1 MRQGTKLLVVA
12 CAWCV
17 GVVGLPALATEKGS
31 GAGSGTAAVAAI
43 PDGAE
48 VARQARQLLESNY
61 PSVGPGAAVL
71 VMRGKEVLFRGARGE
86 ADIAGHV
93 PLSPAATFRIGSLTK
108 QFSAAGLLLLV
119 QDGKVSLD
127 DPLSRFL
134 PDYPNGAAITVREL
148 LNHTSGVKSYTG
160 IPGYMVD
167 PIRKDLTTAQL
178 VAVFKDLPVDFAPG
192 QGWAYNNSGY
202 VLVGAVIEA
211 VTGEPW
217 YRFLDQRLFKP
228 LGMAHTGY
236 GADPEFVARQVQG
249 YTREG
254 DAIAPAPPLSMT
266 QPHAAGA
273 LLSTVDDLQTWNRAL
288 HEGRVLQSATYRQ
301 MITPTGKATEAEYGF
316 GLNRQTLHGRDAIAH
331 GGGINGFS
339 TVLAYLPGP
348 DIGVVVLQ
356 NTDDNGRGQDPEA
369 VARRLA
375 AIALGDPYPA
385 GTPIAVDAAVLK
397 QVEGVY
403 RVDAD
408 IKRVLRVVN
417 GALTSQRSGG
427 QRSTLTPIAAGTFLY
442 PDGFNRLVLERDGSG
457 RVTAMRFFPD
467 GEGEGVVAPRTDQTL
482 PAERTAIA
490 LPAATLQRLAG
501 TYRGNQGL
509 LRVVVEGSQLKV
521 QLQGQPE
528 LSLKAESATRF
539 FPEDLDA
546 TVEFSP
552 SQSEANAVSLTL
564 GGDTLQF
571 TRVAQG

>member
-1 MRQGTKLLVVA
+1 MRQGRKLLAVA

-17 GVVGLPALATEKGS
+17 GMVGLPALATETAS
-31 GAGSGTAAVAAI
+31 NAGPGTRAVAM
-43 PDGAE
+43 PGSAE
-48 VARQARQLLESNY
+48 VARQARQLLEANY
-61 PSVGPGAAVL
+61 ASDGPGAAVL
-71 VMRGKEVLFRGARGE
+71 VMRGDEVLFRGARGE
-86 ADIAGHV
+86 ADVAGHV

-119 QDGKVSLD
+119 EDGKVSLD
-127 DPLSRFL
+127 DPLSKFL

-217 YRFLDQRLFKP
+217 YRFLNQRLFKP

-236 GADPEFVARQVQG
+236 GADPVFVARQVQG
-249 YTREG
+249 YTRDG
-254 DAIAPAPPLSMT
+254 DATVPASPLSMT

-288 HEGRVLQSATYRQ
+288 HEGRVLQAATYQQ
-301 MITPTGKATEAEYGF
+301 MITPSGKATDAQYGF
-316 GLNRQTLHGRDAIAH
+316 GLARQTLRGRDGIAH

-356 NTDDNGRGQDPEA
+356 NVDGNGRGQGPEA
-369 VARRLA
+369 IARRLA

-385 GTPIAVDAAVLK
+385 GTPVAVDTAVLK
-397 QVEGVY
+397 QAEGVY
-403 RVDAD
+403 RVDAG
-408 IKRVLRVVN
+408 ITRVLRVMD
-417 GALTSQRSGG
+417 GALTAQRTDG
-427 QRSTLTPIAAGTFLY
+427 QRSTLTPISADTFLY
-442 PDGFNRLVLERDGSG
+442 PDGFNRLVLNRDPSG

-467 GEGEGVVAPRTDQTL
+467 GEGEGMVAPRTEERL
-482 PAERTAIA
+482 PPERTAIS
-490 LPAATLQRLAG
+490 LPMAALQRLAG
-501 TYRGNQGL
+501 TYRGNQGQL
-509 LRVVVEGSQLKV
+509 LVVVEGTQLKV
-521 QLQGQPE
+521 QWQGQPE

-539 FPEDLDA
+539 FPDGLDA
-546 TVEFSP
+546 TIEFEP
-552 SQSEANAVSLTL
+552 SQGEASTVKMIL

>member
-1 MRQGTKLLVVA
+1 MRHKARLLAVA

-17 GVVGLPALATEKGS
+17 AVAGLPASAADAKPD
-31 GAGSGTAAVAAI
+31 AAAVAAM
-43 PDGAE
+43 PGRAE
-48 VARQARQLLESNY
+48 VARQAWSLLEANY
-61 PSVGPGAAVL
+61 RSDGPGAAVL
-71 VMRGKEVLFRGARGE
+71 VVRGDEVLFRGARGE

-93 PLSPAATFRIGSLTK
+93 PLSADATFRIGSVTK

-119 QDGKVSLD
+119 EDGKVSLD

-134 PDYPNGAAITVREL
+134 PEYPNGAAITVREL

-167 PIRKDLTTAQL
+167 PIRKDLTTTQL

-217 YRFLDQRLFKP
+217 YRFLDQRLFQP

-236 GADPEFVARQVQG
+236 GADPVFVARQVHG
-249 YTREG
+249 YTRDG
-254 DAIAPAPPLSMT
+254 DTAAPAPPLSMT

-273 LLSTVDDLQTWNRAL
+273 LVSTVDDLQTWNRAL

-316 GLNRQTLHGRDAIAH
+316 GLFRQSVRGRDAIAH
-331 GGGINGFS
+331 GGGIHGFS

-356 NTDDNGRGQDPEA
+356 NIDGNGRGLGPEGM
-369 VARRLA
+369 ARQLA

-385 GTPIAVDAAVLK
+385 ATPVAVDAAALK
-397 QVEGVY
+397 QAEGVY
-403 RVDAD
+403 RVDAGTT
-408 IKRVLRVVN
+408 RVLRVVD
-417 GALTSQRSGG
+417 GALTAQRSGG
-427 QRSTLTPIAAGTFLY
+427 QRVTLTPIAADTFLY
-442 PDGFNRLVLERDGSG
+442 PDGFNRLLLQRDGSG

-467 GEGEGVVAPRTDQTL
+467 GEGEGVVTPRTDQPL
-482 PAERTAIA
+482 PVERTAIA
-490 LPAATLQRLAG
+490 LPPAALERLAG
-501 TYRGNQGL
+501 TYRGNQGQ
-509 LRVVVEGSQLKV
+509 LRVFVEGAQLKA
-521 QLQGQPE
+521 QLQGQPA
-528 LSLKAESATRF
+528 LSLKAESSTRF
-539 FPEDLDA
+539 FPEGLDA
-546 TVEFSP
+546 TIEFSP
-552 SQSEANAVSLTL
+552 AQGEARAVSLIL

-571 TRVAQG
+571 TRIAQG